1 MGPGR
6 LSQERGHALAPTKAT
21 QATNTS
27 NTHRPIWLLVHAFPD
42 RTDEI
47 LGMVS
52 IYHVLLVHKYFQT
65 MVVGKKRCIRALFCS
80 LVSKTML
87 FAEKIFLV
95 NFGPI
100 TGNLE
105 MKFSKDS
112 LTWTRQLVFS
122 APPEMKHTCDVHL
135 SYRRVLRGGQWPLGC
150 VFLTVKFKIYESFNT
165 I

>member
-1 MGPGR
+1 
-6 LSQERGHALAPTKAT
+6 
-21 QATNTS
+21 
-27 NTHRPIWLLVHAFPD
+27 
-42 RTDEI
+42 
-47 LGMVS
+47 MVS